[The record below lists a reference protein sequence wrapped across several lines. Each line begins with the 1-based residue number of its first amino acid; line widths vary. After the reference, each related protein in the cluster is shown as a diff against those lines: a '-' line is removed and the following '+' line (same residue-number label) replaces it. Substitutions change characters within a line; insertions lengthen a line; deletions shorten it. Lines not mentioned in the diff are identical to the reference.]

1 MCFCDLEEEQ
11 WKKQKMGL
19 TVDII
24 TILSRVCIRK
34 DSKDGLKI
42 IGIVVIG
49 SLTSRSRQHSREI

>member
-24 TILSRVCIRK
+24 TILSRVCNK
-34 DSKDGLKI
+34 KGL
-42 IGIVVIG
+42 
-49 SLTSRSRQHSREI
+49 